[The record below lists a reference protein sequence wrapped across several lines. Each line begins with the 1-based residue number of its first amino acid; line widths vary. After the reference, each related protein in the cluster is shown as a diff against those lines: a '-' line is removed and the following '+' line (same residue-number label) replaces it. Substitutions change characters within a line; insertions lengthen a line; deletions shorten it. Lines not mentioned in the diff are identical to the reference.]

1 MSAINTGV
9 YPSPN
14 PTTTE
19 AEIQTQVAEK
29 DDLTD
34 IYDAKQAQLLNTD
47 NVYDANVALFDNAI
61 SASEQNAANKPI
73 NTFQK
78 TSYTK
83 ILLTAEATQ
92 VWVNEN
98 FNPVDA
104 DITLY
109 VLLSVNFQTPQVNPI
124 HSILWQCVSNDVL
137 VSEVAQDLG
146 DYVVTD
152 VSTKWVI
159 PFLFIVPSGS
169 AIANNFITAQ
179 ISSDFVIEEPVQIGV
194 RVYQMNP

>member
-19 AEIQTQVAEK
+19 AEIQTQVAEG

-61 SASEQNAANKPI
+61 ISSEQNAENKPI

-78 TSYTK
+78 TSYTRV
-83 ILLTAEATQ
+83 LVTAEATQ
-92 VWVNEN
+92 VWVNTL
-98 FNPVDA
+98 FNPVDV

-109 VLLSVNFQTPQVNPI
+109 ALLSVNFQTPQVNPI

-179 ISSDFVIEEPVQIGV
+179 ISSDFNMEVPIQIGV
-194 RVYQMNP
+194 RVYQMDS

>member
-9 YPSPN
+9 YPAPN
-14 PTTTE
+14 PATIDDIT
-19 AEIQTQVAEK
+19 QTQAAEGQ
-29 DDLTD
+29 DLTD
-34 IYDAKQAQLLNTD
+34 FYDTKNAQLANT
-47 NVYDANVALFDNAI
+47 NMVYDSNVALFDQQINLTQ
-61 SASEQNAANKPI
+61 QNAANKPI

-92 VWVNEN
+92 VWVNQN

-124 HSILWQCVSNDVL
+124 HSILWQCVSNSVL
-137 VSEVAQDLG
+137 VNEVAQDLG

-194 RVYQMNP
+194 RVYQMDP